1 MGKVDGKVALVTGG
15 GQGIGRAIA
24 LRLSQDGFAVA
35 VVDLNEETAQS
46 VAGEITKAGGRS
58 LALKVDVSDRDQVF
72 AAVKEASVKLGGFDV
87 IVNNAG
93 IAPAKLLEDVT
104 LADFDKLFHI
114 NVTSVLWGIQAA
126 AAKFKEL
133 GHGGKIINASSQ
145 AGHVGNANLGIYS
158 ATKFAVRALTQT
170 AAQEYAQYGITANAY
185 CPGIVQ
191 TPMWSG
197 IDKEIT
203 ASKGEATGDATKEF
217 GSKIA
222 LGRLS
227 TPEDV
232 SAFVSFLAGPDSD
245 YMTGQSPLIDGGMMF
260 L

>member
-1 MGKVDGKVALVTGG
+1 MGRVDEKVALVTGG

-35 VVDLNEETAQS
+35 VVDLNEDNAKK
-46 VAGEITKAGGRS
+46 VAGEIESAGGRS
-58 LALKVDVSDRDQVF
+58 LALKADVSNRDQVF
-72 AAVKEASVKLGGFDV
+72 AAVEETAAKLGGFDV

-93 IAPAKLLEDVT
+93 IAPVKMLEEVT
-104 LADFDKLFHI
+104 IEDLDKVFHI
-114 NVTSVLWGIQAA
+114 NVASVVWGIQAA
-126 AAKFKEL
+126 AAKLKEL
-133 GHGGKIINASSQ
+133 GHGGKIVNASSQ
-145 AGHVGNANLGIYS
+145 AGHVGNASLSVYS
-158 ATKFAVRALTQT
+158 ASKFAVRSLTQT
-170 AAQEYAQYGITANAY
+170 AAQELAKYGITVNAY

-191 TPMWSG
+191 TPMWGS
-197 IDKEIT
+197 IDKQIT
-203 ASKGEATGDATKEF
+203 SSKGEAEGEATKEF

-245 YMTGQSPLIDGGMMF
+245 YMTGQSPLIDGGMVF

>member
-58 LALKVDVSDRDQVF
+58 LALKVDVSNRDQVF
-72 AAVKEASVKLGGFDV
+72 AA
-87 IVNNAG
+87 
-93 IAPAKLLEDVT
+93 
-104 LADFDKLFHI
+104 
-114 NVTSVLWGIQAA
+114 
-126 AAKFKEL
+126 
-133 GHGGKIINASSQ
+133 
-145 AGHVGNANLGIYS
+145 
-158 ATKFAVRALTQT
+158 
-170 AAQEYAQYGITANAY
+170 
-185 CPGIVQ
+185 
-191 TPMWSG
+191 
-197 IDKEIT
+197 T

-245 YMTGQSPLIDGGMMF
+245 YMTGQSPLVDGGMMF

>member
-35 VVDLNEETAQS
+35 VADLNQDTANS
-46 VAGEITKAGGRS
+46 VAEEIKAAGGRAI
-58 LALKVDVSDRDQVF
+58 ALKVNVSDRDQVF
-72 AAVKEASVKLGGFDV
+72 AAVNETVEKLGGFDV

-93 IAPAKLLEDVT
+93 IAPAKILEEVT
-104 LADFDKLFHI
+104 AADIEKVFNI
-114 NVTSVLWGIQAA
+114 NVNSVIWGTQAA
-126 AAKFKEL
+126 TSKLKEL
-133 GHGGKIINASSQ
+133 GHGGKIINACSQ
-145 AGHVGNANLGIYS
+145 AGHVGNANLSVYS
-158 ATKFAVRALTQT
+158 ASKFAVRSLTQT
-170 AAQEYAQYGITANAY
+170 AAQELAKYGITVNAY

-197 IDKEIT
+197 IDKDIT
-203 ASKGEATGDATKEF
+203 SAKGKKQGDATEEF
-217 GSKIA
+217 GSKIT

-232 SAFVSFLAGPDSD
+232 SAFVSYLAGPDSD

>member
-1 MGKVDGKVALVTGG
+1 MGKVNGKVALVTGG

-35 VVDLNEETAQS
+35 IVDLNEETAQS

-58 LALKVDVSDRDQVF
+58 LALKVDVSNRDQVF
-72 AAVKEASVKLGGFDV
+72 AAVKEASEKLGGFDV